1 MPAARTCSECGVSLQ
16 GYAPQAK
23 THNASCRQKRARR
36 LRSLDRAAQRDAKQ
50 TYNAPA
56 PLQEIMNAVN
66 AETNSN
72 LVKSVVREQL
82 APIVRDALTEDT
94 LRAIQKLLSL
104 TPQAVDALAEDLGS
118 DDSVIRQRAYSLH
131 LKYTVGHPAL
141 VKADDADGSKQ
152 IVVNFALDRPTL
164 TEAELEAEVTE
175 MRTCDLCDT
184 EKPATEFVGSSERCM
199 DCQNEWKQ
207 RIIDSVA

>member
-23 THNASCRQKRARR
+23 THSAKCRKARQIR
-36 LRSLDRAAQRDAKQ
+36 LRGLDRAAQRDAKQ

-152 IVVNFALDRPTL
+152 IVVNFALDRPAQGDY
-164 TEAELEAEVTE
+164 EAEAIAAEFK
-175 MRTCDLCDT
+175 TCDLCNE
-184 EKPATEFVGSSERCM
+184 EKPDTEFVGSSDRCQSCV
-199 DCQNEWKQ
+199 DEFKQ
-207 RIIDSVA
+207 RVLDQVS